1 MPKTIAQTDPVS
13 LAQAL
18 IRCPSI
24 TPIDAGALDVLQEAL
39 QATGFSCQRLLFSED
54 GFDDVDNLFARI
66 GTGAPHLCFAG
77 HTDVVPV
84 GEESTW
90 AHSPFAA
97 DIIDGVLYGRGA
109 VDMKGAIASFA
120 SAARNYL
127 EANGGMRAGSLSL
140 LITGDEEGHGVNG
153 TTKVLDWLAE
163 NRMTPDH
170 CVVGEPTCPQAVGD
184 AIKVGRRG
192 SVSGEIVVHGTQ
204 GHSAYPHLAENPIPK
219 LARIID
225 RLSALKLDDGTQNFD
240 PSTLQIT
247 IISVPNAVTNVIPGE
262 ARAAFNIRNNDLHNR
277 KSLEALVKS
286 CVSAA
291 AEEVGARYTIRF
303 TGQGQA
309 FVTEPGTLVEAMET
323 AISEITGNPPERSTS
338 GGTSDARFIKDHC
351 PVIEF
356 GLVNRTIH
364 ATDEHTTVADI
375 ETLSAIYQKFL
386 EGYFEGAAQS
396 S

>member
-1 MPKTIAQTDPVS
+1 MSAAQIDPVQ
-13 LAQAL
+13 LTQAL

-24 TPIDAGALDVLQEAL
+24 TPVDAGALDVLQGVLEPI
-39 QATGFSCQRLLFSED
+39 GFSCHRLVFKED

-66 GTGAPHLCFAG
+66 GTGAPQLCFAG

-84 GEESTW
+84 GEESAWT
-90 AHSPFAA
+90 HPPFAA
-97 DIIDGVLYGRGA
+97 DIVDGTLYGRGA
-109 VDMKGAIASFA
+109 VDMKGAIASFV
-120 SAARNYL
+120 SAAKGFL
-127 EANGGMRAGSLSL
+127 DSNGGMPAGSLSL

-163 NRMTPDH
+163 QRMTPDH
-170 CVVGEPTCPQAVGD
+170 CLVGEPTCPQAVGD

-225 RLSALKLDDGTQNFD
+225 RLSALNLDDGTENFD

-262 ARAAFNIRNNDLHNR
+262 ARAAFNIRNNDLHDR
-277 KSLEALVKS
+277 KSLVALVKS
-286 CVSAA
+286 CVAAA
-291 AEEVGARYTIRF
+291 AEEVSARYTIRF
-303 TGQGQA
+303 TGQGRA
-309 FVTEPGTLVEAMET
+309 FLTKPGPLVEAMET
-323 AISEITGNPPERSTS
+323 AILDVTGNASERSTS

-356 GLVNRTIH
+356 GLVNKTIH
-364 ATDEHTTVADI
+364 ATDERTSVADI
-375 ETLSAIYQKFL
+375 GTLSAIYQKFL
-386 EGYFEGAAQS
+386 ETYFAGASQS